1 MQANPTLT
9 IQYLAAPQS
18 RQDYEGANLLTQ
30 SQNRNEVEA
39 VSSQKVVTLVR
50 IGT

>member
-18 RQDYEGANLLTQ
+18 RQDYEDANLLTQ

-50 IGT
+50 IRT